1 MEIDARQR
9 GPMLVGALI
18 GALLGA
24 GAAFM
29 LTQEIEDV
37 EEEKEPVKAKDVL
50 NLTQSLVRAL
60 QTADDIR
67 RRL

>member
-37 EEEKEPVKAKDVL
+37 DEEKEPVRAKDVL
-50 NLTQSLVRAL
+50 SLTQGLVRAL